1 MRIKKLKAN
10 DMWDIKKL
18 KIEFTDTD
26 NIIFVFEPYS
36 DNPFSCY
43 SDFLELIDFLLF
55 NDSYTGAK
63 NNMHINTL
71 AECTMEKNGV
81 EYTIGVKGNCSE
93 TKKDGKVRMRN
104 VLDWYCV
111 VPENELQ
118 GENGGWLGA
127 QLSCDPQQYFYP
139 KALKSWSQFDKNNEV
154 NLSAN
159 LLETEE
165 GMLNTYAKYN
175 RRDFVNFE
183 IENQKLIKEF
193 CEIKINKDISIGLN
207 EEDEYVLRFYGIEV
221 TQQEDLGLVS
231 FCGWINNLKI
241 FEKLWIHAGEK
252 GKLPVFI
259 EKERGDSLSVYK
271 NVLIEKLR
279 ETGRQVFI
287 VSHERDEEMEKLC
300 DKVIIVNK

>member
-1 MRIKKLKAN
+1 MRIKKITAK
-10 DMWDIKKL
+10 DMFEIKNFEME
-18 KIEFTDTD
+18 ISNMD

-36 DNPFSCY
+36 DNPFFDY
-43 SDFLELIDFLLF
+43 SDFLELIDFLFF
-55 NDSYTGAK
+55 NDSYTMAK

-71 AECTMEKNGV
+71 VECTMEKDGV
-81 EYTIGVKGNCSE
+81 EYTIGVKGGCSE

-104 VLDWYCV
+104 VLDWYCI
-111 VPENELQ
+111 VPEAELQ
-118 GENGGWLGA
+118 SENGGWLGA
-127 QLSCDPQQYFYP
+127 QLSCDPQEYFYP
-139 KALKSWSQFDKNNEV
+139 NKLKSWSRFDKDNEV
-154 NLSAN
+154 NFSAD
-159 LLETEE
+159 LVQTEI

-183 IENQKLIKEF
+183 IENQKLIQEF
-193 CEIKINKDISIGLN
+193 REIKINKDISIGLN
-207 EEDEYVLRFYGIEV
+207 EEDEYVLLFYGNEV
-221 TQQEDLGLVS
+221 TQQEDLGLVG

-271 NVLIEKLR
+271 DVLIEKLR

-287 VSHERDEEMEKLC
+287 VSRERDEEIEKLC